1 METKPSTINRRV
13 LGNAMFAAF
22 LFAVLL
28 LDWGNWSWGQLAIN
42 AVCIVLIGAAAGA
55 IATKT
60 RRPLRT
66 YLWIAFASVLMLGL
80 LIVLPALAGASLV
93 NLLTQGLLW
102 LGMTGIGAAWAV
114 YFEKSEA
121 AR

>member
-22 LFAVLL
+22 LFAILL

-42 AVCIVLIGAAAGA
+42 AVCIVLIGAAANA

-121 AR
+121 PR